1 MNPFL
6 TKLFKVLLL
15 SLMLGL
21 STLVL
26 ALPTPKEIAASVQSG
41 QFDRAETQL
50 REVLKAKPDSAK
62 AHYELG
68 QVLARQGRYIEAEQA
83 LNEARR
89 LEPSLKFAT
98 SAQQFNE
105 LLGKVTAKTAAPVQS
120 APLQAAPAPARVAPP
135 APTAAPRSESST
147 PWGLILLGL
156 AGVALVIVWLRRSAA
171 AKPLPVATYPAAT
184 AAEPRGFG
192 QAYSPTPAYPQAN
205 APGYPAAPMGGAG
218 AGSTVRGA
226 VVGGL
231 AGLAAGYALS
241 KAMDGNQQHGS
252 SGLQNEGYRSLD
264 NAPAQ
269 PDLGSFDAG
278 AGGDNWDNAPE
289 SGGSDDW

>member
-1 MNPFL
+1 MTRSIASL
-6 TKLFKVLLL
+6 IKVLLL
-15 SLMLGL
+15 GLVLGL
-21 STLVL
+21 SNLVL
-26 ALPTPKEIAASVQSG
+26 ALPSPKDIEASVQAG

-50 REVLKAKPDSAK
+50 REVLKAKPGSAK

-68 QVLARQGRYIEAEQA
+68 QVLARQGRFIEAEQS
-83 LNEARR
+83 LNEARK
-89 LEPSLKFAT
+89 LEPSLKFA
-98 SAQQFNE
+98 SSPQQFND
-105 LLGKVTAKTAAPVQS
+105 LLAKVTAKTAAP
-120 APLQAAPAPARVAPP
+120 APTPPAQVRTTPPPAAVPAAPARP
-135 APTAAPRSESST
+135 ESST

-156 AGVALVIVWLRRSAA
+156 AGVALVVAWVRRSAA
-171 AKPLPVATYPAAT
+171 AKLAPVAAYPAAP

-192 QAYSPTPAYPQAN
+192 QAYSPNAAYSPGN

-218 AGSTVRGA
+218 TGSTVRGA

-241 KAMDGNQQHGS
+241 KAMDGTQQHGAAGAP
-252 SGLQNEGYRSLD
+252 GLQNEGYRALD

-269 PDLGSFDAG
+269 PDLGAFDAG
-278 AGGDNWDNAPE
+278 TGDSWDNAPD

>member
-1 MNPFL
+1 MTYSL
-6 TKLFKVLLL
+6 TKLFNVLLL

-26 ALPTPKEIAASVQSG
+26 ALPTPKDIAASVQSG
-41 QFDRAETQL
+41 QLDRAETQL

-68 QVLARQGRYIEAEQA
+68 EVLARQGRFIEAEQA

-89 LEPSLKFAT
+89 IEPSLKFAS
-98 SAQQFNE
+98 SAQQFND
-105 LLGKVTAKTAAPVQS
+105 LLGKVTAKTAAPAQA
-120 APLQAAPAPARVAPP
+120 APLQPAPARAAAPAPSQ
-135 APTAAPRSESST
+135 APTTAARSENST

-156 AGVALVIVWLRRSAA
+156 AGVALVVVWVRRSAA
-171 AKPLPVATYPAAT
+171 AKSAPVAAYPAAP

-192 QAYSPTPAYPQAN
+192 QAYSPNTAYSPGG
-205 APGYPAAPMGGAG
+205 APGYPAAPMGGT
-218 AGSTVRGA
+218 GSTVRGA

-231 AGLAAGYALS
+231 AGMAAGYALS

-252 SGLQNEGYRSLD
+252 SGLQNEGYRPMD
-264 NAPAQ
+264 NVPAQ
-269 PDLGSFDAG
+269 PDLGAFDAG
-278 AGGDNWDNAPE
+278 AGGDSWDNAPE